1 VSSFFKS
8 KEDFWILVFAG
19 MTIIGFFRL
28 LKTSSIFQYSI
39 IPTFHEFEM
48 RLGNLQFDYPIFS
61 APMSGISDYPFRQLA
76 KENGSSLAFTEMV
89 SADGLLRKGK
99 SFLRIGEGEHP
110 VSVQL
115 LGSNPE
121 TLADAAWMVESM
133 GVDAI
138 DINMG
143 CPAKQ
148 IVEPGAGADLMQ
160 FPEKVKEIL
169 TKVRRAVQSPLT
181 VKIRSGW
188 DSEHINAVEI
198 SKIAEDCG
206 VNAVSIHPRTRVQG
220 YAGRADWDLI
230 GKVKKA
236 VLIPVIGNGDIT
248 TPLLA
253 KKMLE
258 ETGCDGVMIGRGA
271 LGNPWI
277 FGAYG
282 SGPLEREPTA
292 PDLDER
298 QRVIRHH
305 FTLVEAYY
313 GEKWAARK
321 FQKHVYWYTK
331 GLRGCASF
339 HSRLSGLKEKN
350 ALFETIHSYF
360 DFVQRRTPCQSFE
373 SMESRSV
380 TG

>member
-1 VSSFFKS
+1 MKFGSLQLS
-8 KEDFWILVFAG
+8 
-19 MTIIGFFRL
+19 
-28 LKTSSIFQYSI
+28 
-39 IPTFHEFEM
+39 
-48 RLGNLQFDYPIFS
+48 GNLVL
-61 APMSGISDYPFRQLA
+61 APLSGITDYPFRQIV
-76 KENGSSLAFTEMV
+76 KEHGCSLPFTEMV

-115 LGSNPE
+115 FGSNPE
-121 TLADAAWMVESM
+121 ILAEAAQVAESM
-133 GVDAI
+133 GADAV

-148 IVEPGAGADLMQ
+148 IVGPGAGADLMR

-169 TKVRRAVQSPLT
+169 TTMRRAVRRPLT

-188 DSEHINAVEI
+188 DGEHINAVEI
-198 SKIAEDCG
+198 SKIVEDCG
-206 VNAVSIHPRTRVQG
+206 VDAISIHPRTRVQG

-236 VLIPVIGNGDIT
+236 VRIPVIGNGDIT

-277 FGAYG
+277 FGVSN
-282 SGPLEREPTA
+282 SGPSEKEPA
-292 PDLDER
+292 AADLDER

-313 GEKWAARK
+313 GEKWAVRK

-331 GLRGCASF
+331 GFRGCASF
-339 HSRLSGLKEKN
+339 HSRLSGLREKN
-350 ALFETIHSYF
+350 ALFEAIHSYF
-360 DFVQRRTPCQSFE
+360 DFVQRRTPCQSFASTE
-373 SMESRSV
+373 NRSV
-380 TG
+380 IGRPEKGL